1 MQFHSEH
8 IGAIL
13 VFWVIVLLSML
24 ALRYDFVKDGK
35 NAGRYVFS
43 LIYFAVGIVAAALFG
58 FFLTAQ
64 PFELINL
71 LSMGVFIAGPI
82 FLIMAQAA
90 ARKNNL
96 KMIANGLLAMAL
108 LVVAIAIDAF
118 AIEPHWLEVTN
129 VKLSS
134 SKITKPIKIAV
145 LSDLQTDC
153 IGEYER
159 SAVERVMQEKPDL
172 ILLPGDYIQC
182 LTWPEQVKWQGELSK
197 LLKEVKFAAPLGVY
211 AVQGNVEVDGWPS
224 IFKGLPV
231 TTMPDSKTVYTGE
244 LAITGL
250 SFSDSF
256 NQSVKIAATKP
267 YHIVMGHG
275 PDFALAKPDAD
286 LLVAGH
292 THGGQVQLPLFG
304 PPLTLAAVPR
314 NWAQGTK
321 EQEPVE
327 TKPGTTLILSR
338 GVGMERCYAPRMRF
352 LCRPQLIFIELSPKA
367 RR

>member
-13 VFWVIVLLSML
+13 VFWAIVLLSML
-24 ALRYDFVKDGK
+24 ALHYDFVKDGK
-35 NAGRYVFS
+35 NAGRYVMS
-43 LIYFAVGIVAAALFG
+43 LIFFTVGIVAAALFG

-71 LSMGVFIAGPI
+71 LAMGVFIAGPI
-82 FLIMAQAA
+82 FLLMAQNA

-96 KMIANGLLAMAL
+96 KIIANGLLVMAL
-108 LVVAIAIDAF
+108 LVVAISIDAF
-118 AIEPHWLEVTN
+118 IIEPHWIEVTN

-134 SKITKPIKIAV
+134 NKITKAIKIAV
-145 LSDLQTDC
+145 LSDLQTDNV
-153 IGEYER
+153 GEYER
-159 SAVERVMQEKPDL
+159 SAVARVMQEKPDL

-182 LTWPEQVKWQGELSK
+182 LTWPEQVKWQGELTK
-197 LLKEVKFAAPLGVY
+197 LLKELKFAAPLGVY

-224 IFKGLPV
+224 IFKDLPV
-231 TTMPDSKTVYTGE
+231 TAMPNSKTVTTGE

-250 SFSDSF
+250 SFRDSF
-256 NQSVKIAATKP
+256 NQTVKIPATKP
-267 YHIVMGHG
+267 YHIVIGHG
-275 PDFALAKPDAD
+275 PDFSLAKPDAD

-304 PPLTLAAVPR
+304 PPLTLSGVPR
-314 NWAQGTK
+314 NWAQGTDGAA
-321 EQEPVE
+321 PIE

-338 GVGMERCYAPRMRF
+338 GIGMERCYAPRMRF
-352 LCRPQLIFIELSPKA
+352 LCRPQLIFIELSPKI
-367 RR
+367 

>member
-8 IGAIL
+8 WAAIL
-13 VFWVIVLLSML
+13 VFWVTVLLCLL
-24 ALRYDFVKDGK
+24 ALHYDFIKDGK
-35 NAGRYVFS
+35 QIGRYIVSVF
-43 LIYFAVGIVAAALFG
+43 YFAIGIVAAALFG

-71 LSMGVFIAGPI
+71 LAMGVFIAGPI
-82 FLIMAQAA
+82 FLVMAQAA
-90 ARKNNL
+90 ARKNEL
-96 KMIANGLLAMAL
+96 VKTANTLLALAL
-108 LVVAIAIDAF
+108 LVVAISIDTF
-118 AIEPHWLEVTN
+118 IVEPHWLEVTN

-134 SKITKPIKIAV
+134 SKITKSIKIAV
-145 LSDLQTDC
+145 LSDLQTDQ
-153 IGEYER
+153 IGNYER
-159 SAVERVMQEKPDL
+159 AAVARVMQEKPDL

-182 LTWPEQVKWQGELSK
+182 LTWPEQVKWQGELTK
-197 LLKEVKFAAPLGVY
+197 LLKEAKFCAPLGVY

-231 TTMPDSKTVYTGE
+231 TAMPDTKTVTTGE

-250 SFSDSF
+250 SFADSF
-256 NQSVKIAATKP
+256 NQNVKITGTKP
-267 YHIVMGHG
+267 FHIVMGHG
-275 PDFALAKPDAD
+275 PDFALAKPEAD

-314 NWAQGTK
+314 HWAQGTK
-321 EQEPVE
+321 EQEAVE

-352 LCRPQLIFIELSPKA
+352 LCRPQLIFIELTPKL
-367 RR
+367 

>member
-1 MQFHSEH
+1 
-8 IGAIL
+8 
-13 VFWVIVLLSML
+13 ML
-24 ALRYDFVKDGK
+24 ALHYDFVKDGK
-35 NAGRYVFS
+35 NIGRYVFS
-43 LIYFAVGIVAAALFG
+43 IFYFAVGIVAAALFG

-71 LSMGVFIAGPI
+71 LAMGVFIAGPI
-82 FLIMAQAA
+82 FLAMAQSA

-96 KMIANGLLAMAL
+96 IKTANTLLAMAL
-108 LVVAIAIDAF
+108 LVVAISIDAF
-118 AIEPHWLEVTN
+118 IVEPHWLEVTK

-134 SKITKPIKIAV
+134 SKITKAIKIAV
-145 LSDLQTDC
+145 LSDLQTDQ

-159 SAVERVMQEKPDL
+159 AAVLRVMQEKPDL

-182 LTWPEQVKWQGELSK
+182 LTWPEQVKWQGQLSK
-197 LLKEVKFAAPLGVY
+197 LLKETRFSAPLGVF

-224 IFKGLPV
+224 IFKGLPI
-231 TTMPDSKTVYTGE
+231 TAMPDSKTINTGE

-256 NQSVKIAATKP
+256 NQSVKIAATKQ
-267 YHIVMGHG
+267 YHIVIGHG

-292 THGGQVQLPLFG
+292 THGGQVQLPIFG
-304 PPLTLAAVPR
+304 PPITLCQVPR
-314 NWAQGTK
+314 HWAQGTK
-321 EQEPVE
+321 EQEAVE

-352 LCRPQLIFIELSPKA
+352 LCRPQLIFIELTPKL
-367 RR
+367 